1 MGLNQSVHVVGSR
14 EIPSEVVHTGA
25 RYRAFAAHETLR
37 SLLPDGGRFSL
48 AWLEA
53 GEDEIVERTV
63 AFDTILLVF
72 RGEARLL
79 DGRCVAP
86 GDVVTIPAQG
96 SYRLVV
102 NARYGLEALAVTF
115 AGSATNDDDSQ
126 GISSLAA
133 LIQRNEERVRL
144 ASQGAMF
151 KLVDDGT
158 LDDPAKRAAFLRQLR
173 PLSDTF
179 QKTIIARQATCS
191 DQTYEAKFHEHFM
204 DEFGHNTLLP
214 RDDVDPTPD
223 PVMSAT
229 LAWFTHQMLV
239 RDNAEKAVLVHL
251 VLEAAAEAFFSKA
264 TTREVFRASGA
275 LDYYEAHLED
285 GQHKDLGA
293 HLLAGL
299 HPLAY
304 RRLHRILEDGW
315 DMFDAMGN
323 RLAELVRL
331 DADGA
336 A

>member
-14 EIPSEVVHTGA
+14 EIPSEEVTSGP
-25 RYRAFAAHETLR
+25 RYRAFGAHEVLR

-53 GEDEIVERTV
+53 GEDDIVERKV
-63 AFDTILLVF
+63 VFDTILLVF

-79 DGRCVAP
+79 DGRCVAA
-86 GDVVTIPAQG
+86 GDVVTIPADG

-102 NARYGLEALAVTF
+102 TARHGLEALAITF
-115 AGSATNDDDSQ
+115 ARSAANEDDSE
-126 GISSLAA
+126 GVSSLAA
-133 LIQRNEERVRL
+133 LIERNEARVRL
-144 ASQGAMF
+144 ASQGALF
-151 KLVDDGT
+151 RLVDDGT
-158 LDDPAKRAAFLRQLR
+158 LDDPAKRAAFIRQLR

-191 DQTYEAKFHEHFM
+191 DQAYETKFYEHFM
-204 DEFGHNTLLP
+204 DELGHNTLLP
-214 RDDVDPTPD
+214 RDEADATPD
-223 PVMSAT
+223 PVLSAT

-239 RDNAEKAVLVHL
+239 RDNSEKAVLIHL
-251 VLEAAAEAFFSKA
+251 VLEAAAEAFFSKT

-331 DADGA
+331 DTDGA

>member
-14 EIPSEVVHTGA
+14 EIPSGELTSGP
-25 RYRAFAAHETLR
+25 RYRVFNAHETLR
-37 SLLPDGGRFSL
+37 SLLPHGARFSL
-48 AWLEA
+48 AWIEA
-53 GEDEIVERTV
+53 AEDEVVERKV
-63 AFDTILLVF
+63 GFDTILLVF
-72 RGEARLL
+72 RGEAGLP
-79 DGRCVAP
+79 DGRCVAS
-86 GDVVTIPAQG
+86 GDVVTIPANG
-96 SYRLVV
+96 TYRLVV
-102 NARYGLEALAVTF
+102 TARYGLEALVVTF
-115 AGSATNDDDSQ
+115 ARSATNDDDAE

-133 LIQRNEERVRL
+133 LIERNEERVRRT
-144 ASQGAMF
+144 SQGAMF
-151 KLVDDGT
+151 RLVDDGT
-158 LDDPAKRAAFLRQLR
+158 LADPGKRAAFIRQIR

-191 DQTYEAKFHEHFM
+191 DHAYEGKFHEHFV

-214 RDDVDPTPD
+214 AGETTAAPD

-229 LAWFTHQMLV
+229 LSWFTHQMLV

-275 LDYYEAHLED
+275 MDYYEAHLED

-293 HLLAGL
+293 QLLTGL

-304 RRLHRILEDGW
+304 RRLHRVLEDGW

-331 DADGA
+331 DTDGA